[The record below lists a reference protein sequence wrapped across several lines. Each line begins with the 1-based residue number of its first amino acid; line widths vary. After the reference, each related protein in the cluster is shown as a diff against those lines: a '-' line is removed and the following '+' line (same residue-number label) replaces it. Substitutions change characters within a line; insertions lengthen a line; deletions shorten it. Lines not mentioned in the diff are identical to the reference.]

1 VTAAVRRDAAF
12 NARDIETALAGMSD
26 DVDWPNCW
34 EGGRMHGREA
44 VRPYWTRQW
53 AVVDSR
59 VDPVTISTRADG
71 RIAADV
77 HQFARNLAGEVL
89 WEGPVLHI
97 YDLRN
102 GLVTRMDI
110 EEQAAAD

>member
-1 VTAAVRRDAAF
+1 
-12 NARDIETALAGMSD
+12 
-26 DVDWPNCW
+26 
-34 EGGRMHGREA
+34 MHGREA
-44 VRPYWTRQW
+44 VRSYWTRQW

-71 RIAADV
+71 CIAVDV

-89 WEGPVLHI
+89 REGPVLHV
-97 YDLRN
+97 YNLRN